1 MYNRR
6 DSFGVVGDVADPES
20 WERARACL
28 HGVPPKWLV
37 QCAGIAVTG
46 AIADAPIEH
55 WRRAI
60 EVNLLGLVLGCRTFV
75 PGMAEEGGG
84 HIVHIASRAAISGV
98 PQVGPYA
105 ASKAAVVAMSETLYN
120 EVGDRVTVTVAC
132 PSYFQ
137 SNLAKEMVACR
148 DIERRILRHRIET
161 SPRTA
166 DDMARAVI
174 EAARRGALYFFPPG
188 EDRRFWLR
196 KRLKPTRAL
205 RSIRDRFRSAVRAM
219 SEEQERR

>member
-84 HIVHIASRAAISGV
+84 HIVHLASRAAISGV
-98 PQVGPYA
+98 PPVGPYA
-105 ASKAAVVAMSETLYN
+105 ASKATVVAMSETLYN

-196 KRLKPTRAL
+196 KRLMPTRAL